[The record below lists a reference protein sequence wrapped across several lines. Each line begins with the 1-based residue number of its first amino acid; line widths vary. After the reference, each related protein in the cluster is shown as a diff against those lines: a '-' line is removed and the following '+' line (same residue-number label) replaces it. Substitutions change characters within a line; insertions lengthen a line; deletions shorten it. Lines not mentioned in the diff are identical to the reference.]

1 MSGFDARR
9 ETTDGS
15 RPTAT
20 PVDGAAARAHR
31 LPAFTLLEGGDLFD
45 AGGTRVD
52 PRGLDEAAAT
62 VEEKVVVQDHAGQPG
77 QAERVRA
84 EMVRQLAGNPA
95 LARRMRAAKPVVVD
109 IVASTGEMVKRG
121 YPRSVSRHASGL
133 FWDKPDWVRARIA
146 LRADRLDLDV
156 EKTLVFHEYGHAVH
170 YLAFTREERDLIYRS
185 LRPVFGHP
193 ADMDE
198 VFAIYTEREFL
209 GPAGYAA
216 LEKKAP
222 GIYGYTRRQ
231 RKEDHAFAA
240 FIRKLYFPH
249 KSVRAGDQ
257 GRAGHAQWKKFMGG

>member
-15 RPTAT
+15 RPVASLI
-20 PVDGAAARAHR
+20 GADAARAHR

-45 AGGTRVD
+45 AGGTTPD
-52 PRGLDEAAAT
+52 PKGLDEALAT
-62 VEEKVVVQDHAGQPG
+62 VEQQVTLRDHAGQAG
-77 QAERVRA
+77 QADRVRA
-84 EMVRQLAGNPA
+84 DMVRQLAGNPA

-109 IVASTGEMVKRG
+109 LVDNVAEMVKRG

-133 FWDKPDWVRARIA
+133 FWDKPDWEYARIA

-156 EKTLVFHEYGHAVH
+156 EKTLVFHEYGHAIH
-170 YLAFTREERDLIYRS
+170 YLALTKQERDLIYAA

-231 RKEDHAFAA
+231 WKEDHAFAA
-240 FIRKLYFPH
+240 FVKKLYFPH
-249 KSVRAGDQ
+249 KAVKAGDQ
-257 GRAGHAQWKKFMGG
+257 GRSAHQQWQRFMGG